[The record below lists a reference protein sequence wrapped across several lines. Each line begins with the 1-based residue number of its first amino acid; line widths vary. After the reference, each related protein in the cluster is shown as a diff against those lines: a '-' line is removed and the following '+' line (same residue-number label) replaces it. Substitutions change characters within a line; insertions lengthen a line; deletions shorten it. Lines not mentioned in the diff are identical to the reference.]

1 MFVLKRSFSNIFSH
15 PYFMT
20 FWMNLL
26 SIKRLHYFDNR
37 CIRSING
44 YVKHTTQLWAMR
56 LFLLIFFLEHVV
68 TCCLQEG
75 TFGALSCLHFQ
86 FNKLPLQINLL
97 RQLMEDFHPVVHPL
111 LDHLCLSVSQCK
123 QGERSSLVFFF
134 PARGFSIHESFQD
147 RWDMQSL
154 QHVLG
159 ITGVSR
165 TFPKRWSHTS

>member
-1 MFVLKRSFSNIFSH
+1 MHSFYKWLCEAYDAAVSYAAFPVDFLFRACSYVLLTGRHVRGS
-15 PYFMT
+15 
-20 FWMNLL
+20 
-26 SIKRLHYFDNR
+26 
-37 CIRSING
+37 
-44 YVKHTTQLWAMR
+44 
-56 LFLLIFFLEHVV
+56 FLLAFSVQQTPFTDKFTEAV
-68 TCCLQEG
+68 E
-75 TFGALSCLHFQ
+75 
-86 FNKLPLQINLL
+86 
-97 RQLMEDFHPVVHPL
+97 LMEDFHPVVHPL

-165 TFPKRWSHTS
+165 TFPKR

>member
-1 MFVLKRSFSNIFSH
+1 MHSFYKWLCEAYDAAVSYVAFPVDFLFRACSYVLLTGRHVRGS
-15 PYFMT
+15 
-20 FWMNLL
+20 
-26 SIKRLHYFDNR
+26 
-37 CIRSING
+37 
-44 YVKHTTQLWAMR
+44 
-56 LFLLIFFLEHVV
+56 FLLAFSVQQTPFTDKFTEAV
-68 TCCLQEG
+68 E
-75 TFGALSCLHFQ
+75 
-86 FNKLPLQINLL
+86 
-97 RQLMEDFHPVVHPL
+97 LMEDFHPVVHPL

-165 TFPKRWSHTS
+165 TFPKR

>member
-1 MFVLKRSFSNIFSH
+1 MHSFYKWLCEAYDAAVSYAAFPVDFLFRACSYVLLTGRHVRGS
-15 PYFMT
+15 
-20 FWMNLL
+20 
-26 SIKRLHYFDNR
+26 
-37 CIRSING
+37 
-44 YVKHTTQLWAMR
+44 
-56 LFLLIFFLEHVV
+56 FLLAFSVQQTPFTVKFTEAV
-68 TCCLQEG
+68 E
-75 TFGALSCLHFQ
+75 
-86 FNKLPLQINLL
+86 
-97 RQLMEDFHPVVHPL
+97 LMEDIHPVVHPL

-165 TFPKRWSHTS
+165 TFPKR